1 MTHGEWL
8 GGWGGFDCLG
18 RAKSLTVK
26 VRRMKIYIHK
36 KMWTCLRKKYRKVG
50 DIVDIA
56 QGTVLTYHI

>member
-36 KMWTCLRKKYRKVG
+36 EKCGQV
-50 DIVDIA
+50 
-56 QGTVLTYHI
+56 